1 MAIRLDNL
9 KQPTSEVNSLENG
22 YLYKDIDLD
31 LSFGRY
37 TKKELYSKTE
47 PNDLSELQDGAA
59 IINSVKNILTTTPGQ
74 KLLNPTIGLDLRS
87 YLFESVSNTISYF
100 IGLDIYNSLGIQEP
114 RVDLNDIKI
123 EGIPDENE
131 YRITIGFSIPGLDI
145 YNLSLNATLNKE
157 GYVVV

>member
-22 YLYKDIDLD
+22 YLYKDIDFD

-37 TKKELYSKTE
+37 TKKELYSKNE
-47 PNDLSELQDGAA
+47 PNDLSELQDGPA
-59 IINSVKNILTTTPGQ
+59 ILNSVKNILTTTPGQ

-87 YLFESVSNTISYF
+87 YLFESISDTTCYF

-114 RVDLNDIKI
+114 RIKLNNINIK
-123 EGIPDENE
+123 GIPDENE
-131 YRITIGFSIPGLDI
+131 YRIKIGFSIPKLDI

>member
-9 KQPTSEVNSLENG
+9 KQPTSEVNSLESG

-47 PNDLSELQDGAA
+47 PNDLSELQDGTA
-59 IINSVKNILTTTPGQ
+59 ILNSVKNILTTTPGQ

-87 YLFESVSNTISYF
+87 YLFENINETVCYF
-100 IGLDIYNSLGIQEP
+100 IGVDIYNSLGVQEP
-114 RVDLNDIKI
+114 RVTLNDITI

-131 YRITIGFSIPGLDI
+131 YRITIGFSIPKLDI

>member
-22 YLYKDIDLD
+22 YLYKDIDFD
-31 LSFGRY
+31 LSFDRY
-37 TKKELYSKTE
+37 TKKELYSKNE
-47 PNDLSELQDGAA
+47 PNDLSELQDGPA
-59 IINSVKNILTTTPGQ
+59 ILNSVKNIFTTTPGQ

-87 YLFESVSNTISYF
+87 YLFESISDTTCYF
-100 IGLDIYNSLGIQEP
+100 IGLDIYNSLGVQEP
-114 RVDLNDIKI
+114 RIKLNNINIK
-123 EGIPDENE
+123 GIPDENE
-131 YRITIGFSIPGLDI
+131 YRIEIGFSIPKLDI

>member
-9 KQPTSEVNSLENG
+9 KQSTTEVNSLESG

-31 LSFGRY
+31 LSFGRF

-47 PNDLSELQDGAA
+47 PNDLSELQDGSA

-100 IGLDIYNSLGIQEP
+100 IGIDIYNSLGVQVP
-114 RVDLNDIKI
+114 RVELNNINV
-123 EGIPDENE
+123 EGIPDNNE
-131 YRITIGFSIPGLDI
+131 YRIFIGYSIPILNI
-145 YNLSLNATLNKE
+145 FNLSLNATLNKE

>member
-9 KQPTSEVNSLENG
+9 KQSTSEVNSLENG

-31 LSFGRY
+31 LSFDRY

-47 PNDLSELQDGAA
+47 PNDLSELQDGTA
-59 IINSVKNILTTTPGQ
+59 ILNSVKNILTTTPGQ

-87 YLFESVSNTISYF
+87 YLFENVSNTTSYF
-100 IGLDIYNSLGIQEP
+100 IGLDIYNSLGAQEP
-114 RVDLNDIKI
+114 RVQLNGMEIK
-123 EGIPDENE
+123 GIPDENE
-131 YRITIGFSIPGLDI
+131 YRISIEFSIPNLDI

>member
-9 KQPTSEVNSLENG
+9 KQPTTEVNSLENG

-47 PNDLSELQDGAA
+47 PNDLSELQDGSA

-87 YLFESVSNTISYF
+87 YLFEPISDTTCYF
-100 IGLDIYNSLGIQEP
+100 IGLDIYNSFEIQEP
-114 RVDLNDIKI
+114 RVKLNNISIK
-123 EGIPDENE
+123 GIPDESE
-131 YRITIGFSIPGLDI
+131 YRISIGFSIPDLDI